1 MRSRSKLLPA
11 LLLILIGLLV
21 LNTAKE
27 VARIIDG
34 IITDLVEVATTRTA
48 VAATIY
54 TSTDSLELVT
64 SAACSLDVVV
74 SYVDYTSSAATPGAQ
89 VAAITTATTT
99 TVLSAPAASTQRQMK
114 RMNARNKSTTTC
126 TVTMQ
131 RDVSGTNY
139 ELYSTALGSG
149 DTYTIDSEG
158 ERHVY
163 GSDGLEKLA
172 GLNNIDG
179 RTQSF
184 LKVGATSEAAGLFQ
198 LQLKD
203 TGMPG
208 AWVPGTPGVN
218 GDAVS
223 CNTTADATIAGAP
236 YLPDPATGNY
246 YLTSMT
252 AGQSVA
258 SMAFLIDVIWY
269 NTGLTVT
276 TTTAQTITLPTLPAR
291 DTDGS
296 TNGEGWYAAIL
307 VTTATTNASAVTNT
321 TLSYTDSEGNA
332 GNTATISSFP
342 ATAVAGAFIPF
353 QLAAGD
359 RGIRNIASITLG
371 TSYATGAISLV
382 LYRPIAYVSSPLA
395 NVGGSLNVVNS
406 APTGVKL
413 WNGTCLAPGYL
424 ASATTATNTNIN
436 AHIVVR

>member
-1 MRSRSKLLPA
+1 MKNAIRFA
-11 LLLILIGLLV
+11 LVFLILSGLIVTIPSACLDQLV
-21 LNTAKE
+21 PVTQQRA
-27 VARIIDG
+27 A
-34 IITDLVEVATTRTA
+34 
-48 VAATIY
+48 AATIL
-54 TSTDSLELVT
+54 TSTDALELIT

-74 SYVDYTSSAATPGAQ
+74 SYVDYTASAATPGAQ
-89 VAAITTATTT
+89 NTAITTATTT
-99 TVLSAPAASTQRQMK
+99 TIVSAPAASTQRQTK
-114 RMNARNKSTTTC
+114 RINVRNKSTTTC

-131 RDVSGTNY
+131 KDVSGTNY
-139 ELYSTALGSG
+139 EMYGTSLGPD
-149 DTYTIDSEG
+149 DTLTVDSEG

-163 GSDGLEKLA
+163 GLDGLEKLP
-172 GLNNIDG
+172 GENNIDG
-179 RTQSF
+179 RTVSW

-198 LQLKD
+198 LMLKD

-246 YLTSMT
+246 YLTSLA
-252 AGQSVA
+252 AGNSVA
-258 SMAFLIDVIWY
+258 NMSMLIDVIWY

-276 TTTAQTITLPTLPAR
+276 TTTAQTTTLPALPAR

-321 TLSYTDSEGNA
+321 TLSYTDSDGNA

-342 ATAVAGAFIPF
+342 ATAVAGAFVPF

-359 RGIRNIASITLG
+359 RGIRNIASVTLG
-371 TSYATGAISLV
+371 TSYGGGAISLV
-382 LYRPIAYVSSPLA
+382 LYRPIAYVPSPVA
-395 NVGGSLNVVNS
+395 NIGGTINIVNS

-424 ASATTATNTNIN
+424 ASATTATTLN
-436 AHIVVR
+436 ANAQIVVR

>member
-1 MRSRSKLLPA
+1 MLNKLSLAASRRRLRSFTLFVGAVA
-11 LLLILIGLLV
+11 LLTGAASLLAYV
-21 LNTAKE
+21 
-27 VARIIDG
+27 VAPRQ
-34 IITDLVEVATTRTA
+34 AQA
-48 VAATIY
+48 STIY
-54 TSTDSLELVT
+54 TSTDALELVT
-64 SAACSLDVVV
+64 SAACTLDVVI

-89 VAAITTATTT
+89 VTAITTATTT
-99 TVLSAPAASTQRQMK
+99 TVLSAPAASTQRQVK
-114 RMNARNKSTTTC
+114 RLNARNKSTTAC

-139 ELYSTALGSG
+139 ELYSTSLGAD
-149 DTYTIDSEG
+149 DTFTVDSEG

-163 GSDGLEKLA
+163 GMDGLEKFA
-172 GLNNIDG
+172 GTNSIDG
-179 RTQSF
+179 RTEAW
-184 LKVGATSEAAGLFQ
+184 LKVGATSEAAGLWQ

-203 TGMPG
+203 TGRPG

-246 YLTSMT
+246 FLTSFT
-252 AGQSVA
+252 AGLSVA
-258 SMAFLIDVIWY
+258 GMAGLFDVIWY
-269 NTGLTVT
+269 NTGLVVT

-291 DTDGS
+291 DADGS
-296 TNGEGWYAAIL
+296 TNGEGWMAAIL

-359 RGIRNIASITLG
+359 RGIRNIASVTLG
-371 TSYATGAISLV
+371 TSYGGGAISLV
-382 LYRPIAYVSSPLA
+382 LYRPIAYVSSPVA
-395 NVGGSLNVVNS
+395 NIGGTINVVNS

-424 ASATTATNTNIN
+424 AGATTATTTNLN
-436 AHIVVR
+436 AQLTVR

>member
-1 MRSRSKLLPA
+1 MLRKFRSLFTFIGAITA
-11 LLLILIGLLV
+11 LVGLTLAASY
-21 LNTAKE
+21 LFGP
-27 VARIIDG
+27 RR
-34 IITDLVEVATTRTA
+34 VE
-48 VAATIY
+48 AATIL
-54 TSTDSLELVT
+54 TSTDSMEVIT
-64 SAACSLDVVV
+64 SAACTLDVVA
-74 SYVDYTSSAATPGAQ
+74 SYVDYTASAATLGAQ
-89 VAAITTATTT
+89 NTAITTATTT
-99 TVLSAPAASTQRQMK
+99 TFVSAPAASTQRQLK
-114 RMNARNKSTTTC
+114 RVNMRNKSTTTC
-126 TVTMQ
+126 VVTVQ
-131 RDVSGTNY
+131 KDVSGTNF
-139 ELYSTALGSG
+139 ELYSTSLGAD

-163 GSDGLEKLA
+163 GMDGLEKVA

-179 RTQSF
+179 RTETF
-184 LKVGATSEAAGLFQ
+184 FKVGATSEAAGLFQ

-203 TGMPG
+203 TGRPG

-246 YLTSMT
+246 YLTAMT

-258 SMAFLIDVIWY
+258 SMAMLIDVIWY

-276 TTTAQTITLPTLPAR
+276 TTTAQTVTLPTLPAR
-291 DTDGS
+291 DADGS
-296 TNGEGWYAAIL
+296 TNGEGWQAAIL

-332 GNTATISSFP
+332 GNTATMSSFP

-359 RGIRNIASITLG
+359 RGIRNIASVTLG
-371 TSYATGAISLV
+371 TSYVTGAISLV

-395 NVGGSLNVVNS
+395 NIGGTLNVVNS

-424 ASATTATNTNIN
+424 AGATTANTTNIN

>member
-1 MRSRSKLLPA
+1 MLRKFRSLFTFIGAITA
-11 LLLILIGLLV
+11 LVGLTLV
-21 LNTAKE
+21 ASYLFGP
-27 VARIIDG
+27 RR
-34 IITDLVEVATTRTA
+34 VE
-48 VAATIY
+48 AATIL
-54 TSTDSLELVT
+54 TSTDSMEVVT
-64 SAACSLDVVV
+64 SAACTLDVVA
-74 SYVDYTSSAATPGAQ
+74 SYVDYTSSAATPGSQ
-89 VAAITTATTT
+89 NTAITTATTT
-99 TVLSAPAASTQRQMK
+99 TFVSAPAASTQRQLK
-114 RMNARNKSTTTC
+114 RVNMRNKSTTTC
-126 TVTMQ
+126 TVTVQ
-131 RDVSGTNY
+131 KDVSGTNY
-139 ELYSTALGSG
+139 ELYSTSLGAD

-163 GSDGLEKLA
+163 GMDGLEKVA

-179 RTQSF
+179 RTETF
-184 LKVGATSEAAGLFQ
+184 FKVGATSEAAGLFQ

-203 TGMPG
+203 TGRPG
-208 AWVPGTPGVN
+208 PWVPGTPGVN

-223 CNTTADATIAGAP
+223 CNSTADATIAGAP

-246 YLTSMT
+246 YLTAMI
-252 AGQSVA
+252 AGQSIA
-258 SMAFLIDVIWY
+258 SMAMLIDVIWY

-276 TTTAQTITLPTLPAR
+276 TTTAQNITLPTLPAR

-296 TNGEGWYAAIL
+296 TNGEGWFAAIL

-359 RGIRNIASITLG
+359 RGIRNIASVTLG
-371 TSYATGAISLV
+371 TSYGGGAISLV
-382 LYRPIAYVSSPLA
+382 LYRPIAYVSSPVA
-395 NVGGSLNVVNS
+395 NIGGTLNVMNS

-424 ASATTATNTNIN
+424 ASATTATTTNIN

>member
-1 MRSRSKLLPA
+1 MLRKFRSLFTFIGAVTA
-11 LLLILIGLLV
+11 LVGLTLV
-21 LNTAKE
+21 ASYLFGP
-27 VARIIDG
+27 RR
-34 IITDLVEVATTRTA
+34 VE
-48 VAATIY
+48 AATIL
-54 TSTDSLELVT
+54 TSTDSMEVVT
-64 SAACSLDVVV
+64 SAACTLDVVA

-89 VAAITTATTT
+89 NTAITTATTT
-99 TVLSAPAASTQRQMK
+99 TFVSAPAASTQRQLK
-114 RMNARNKSTTTC
+114 RVNMRNKSTTTC
-126 TVTMQ
+126 VVTVQ
-131 RDVSGTNY
+131 KDVSGTNY
-139 ELYSTALGSG
+139 ETFSTSLGPD

-163 GSDGLEKLA
+163 GMDGLEKVA

-179 RTQSF
+179 RTETF
-184 LKVGATSEAAGLFQ
+184 FKVGATSEAAGLFQ

-203 TGMPG
+203 AGRPG

-223 CNTTADATIAGAP
+223 CNSTADATIAGAP

-246 YLTSMT
+246 YLTAMT
-252 AGQSVA
+252 AGQSIA
-258 SMAFLIDVIWY
+258 TMAMLIDVIWY

-291 DTDGS
+291 DADGS
-296 TNGEGWYAAIL
+296 TNGEGWQAAIL

-332 GNTATISSFP
+332 GNTATMSFP

-359 RGIRNIASITLG
+359 RGIRNIASVTLG
-371 TSYATGAISLV
+371 TSYGGGAISLV
-382 LYRPIAYVSSPLA
+382 LYRPIAYVSSPVA
-395 NVGGSLNVVNS
+395 NIGGTLNAVNS

-424 ASATTATNTNIN
+424 ASATTATTTNIN

>member
-1 MRSRSKLLPA
+1 MLTFFRRFKSFVFFVGVVVLMAGAATLLAYTLAPRQA
-11 LLLILIGLLV
+11 Q
-21 LNTAKE
+21 AS
-27 VARIIDG
+27 
-34 IITDLVEVATTRTA
+34 
-48 VAATIY
+48 TIY
-54 TSTDSLELVT
+54 TSTDALELVT
-64 SAACSLDVVV
+64 SAACTLDVVI

-89 VAAITTATTT
+89 VTAITTATTT
-99 TVLSAPAASTQRQMK
+99 TVLSAPAASTQRQVK
-114 RMNARNKSTTTC
+114 RLNARNKSTTAC

-139 ELYSTALGSG
+139 ELYSTSLGAD
-149 DTYTIDSEG
+149 DTLTIDSEG

-163 GSDGLEKLA
+163 GSDGLEKFA
-172 GLNNIDG
+172 GTNSIDG
-179 RTQSF
+179 RTEAW
-184 LKVGATSEAAGLFQ
+184 LKVGATSEAAGLWQ

-203 TGMPG
+203 TGRPG

-246 YLTSMT
+246 FLTSFT
-252 AGQSVA
+252 AGLSVA
-258 SMAFLIDVIWY
+258 GMAGLFDVVWY

-296 TNGEGWYAAIL
+296 TNGEGWMAGIL

-359 RGIRNIASITLG
+359 RGIRNIASVTLG
-371 TSYATGAISLV
+371 TSYGGGAISLV
-382 LYRPIAYVSSPLA
+382 LYRPIAYVSSPVA
-395 NVGGSLNVVNS
+395 NIGGTINVVNS

-424 ASATTATNTNIN
+424 ASATTAVTSNFN
-436 AHIVVR
+436 AQLTVR